1 MVKIFTI
8 LRMQI
13 LGIKCYRGDVHSL
26 TKKVLHQEV
35 KLCFSKKFE
44 FNGAINQL
52 NYVFKLPALHDFQ
65 ILQVL
70 CCFHQV
76 RK

>member
-1 MVKIFTI
+1 MVKNFTI

-44 FNGAINQL
+44 FNGAISE
-52 NYVFKLPALHDFQ
+52 
-65 ILQVL
+65 
-70 CCFHQV
+70 
-76 RK
+76 